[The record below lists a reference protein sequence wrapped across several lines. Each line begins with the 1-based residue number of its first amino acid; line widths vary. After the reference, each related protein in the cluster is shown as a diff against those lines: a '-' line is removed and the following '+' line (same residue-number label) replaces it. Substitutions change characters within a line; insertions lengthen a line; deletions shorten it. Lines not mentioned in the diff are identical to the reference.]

1 MVLATVGDLVS
12 AGLTASLC
20 SATVGPRKQPF
31 GARRALLAAPGLEME
46 SELLTLRKW
55 ARCKPGRV

>member
-1 MVLATVGDLVS
+1 MLATVGDLVS
-12 AGLTASLC
+12 AGLTASVC
-20 SATVGPRKQPF
+20 SATAGLREQQF

-46 SELLTLRKW
+46 SELLSLRKR